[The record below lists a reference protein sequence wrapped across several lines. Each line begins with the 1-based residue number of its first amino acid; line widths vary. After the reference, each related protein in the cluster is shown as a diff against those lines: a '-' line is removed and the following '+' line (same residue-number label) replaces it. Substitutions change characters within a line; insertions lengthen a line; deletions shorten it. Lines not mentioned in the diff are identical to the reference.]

1 MKLRKRLLIA
11 PAVILPGL
19 FALVLTS
26 CKTMPEQQGIAG
38 QSSIATEKDTENG
51 LDENGNPVGMEVEIY
66 TFATAPVSI
75 ERNEVSSFKLPNG
88 DIHWYEPV
96 FVAEKGINWVQAKA
110 LAEQAGGYLATI
122 TSEQENLFV
131 FNLIKDKKYWFQ
143 WDHTHNY
150 VMNGPFLG
158 GFQPMGD
165 FANDQ
170 NWKWVTGEEFTYED
184 WCHDGDDGD
193 EDPRPNDQPNDA
205 TGNQN
210 VLAYGELNKPVPSWG
225 DFPHMLSSYNDVHD
239 GKSHG
244 FIIEYEAKPI
254 K

>member
-1 MKLRKRLLIA
+1 
-11 PAVILPGL
+11 
-19 FALVLTS
+19 
-26 CKTMPEQQGIAG
+26 GIAG

-51 LDENGNPVGMEVEIY
+51 LDENGNPVGMEVKIY

-88 DIHWYEPV
+88 DIHWYEPILV
-96 FVAEKGINWVQAKA
+96 TEKGINWVQAKA

-131 FNLIKDKKYWFQ
+131 FNLIADEKYWFH
-143 WDHTHNY
+143 WDETHNY